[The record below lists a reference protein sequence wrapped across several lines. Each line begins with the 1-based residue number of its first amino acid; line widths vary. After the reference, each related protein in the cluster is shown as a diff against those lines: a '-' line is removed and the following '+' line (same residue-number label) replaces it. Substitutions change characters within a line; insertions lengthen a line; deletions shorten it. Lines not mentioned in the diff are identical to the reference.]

1 MTMRTHPPAQAKEPA
16 QPVRIES
23 RWLAGVAVLAV
34 VVLVAILPGR
44 ISLYP
49 AWVPYALGVAMIV
62 PMAGAVLTAGK
73 GRWEKIERIATMFF
87 FVIVV
92 GGGALPLLFVLVQA
106 MVNRATEVTGVVL
119 LTSSI
124 GVWVTNVL
132 AFSLLFWQ
140 LDRGGPGARENLE
153 RVKPDWQFPQTGCPE
168 DVPAGWQPAFVDYL
182 FLGYSTATA
191 FSPTDALPLSARAK
205 LLMMLESTISLVTIV
220 VVASRAIN
228 ILGG

>member
-1 MTMRTHPPAQAKEPA
+1 MPMKEDTP
-16 QPVRIES
+16 PVRVES
-23 RWLAGVAVLAV
+23 RWLGGFTVMAV
-34 VVLVAILPGR
+34 VVLVSVLPGR

-49 AWVPYALGVAMIV
+49 AWVPCALGVAMIASMV
-62 PMAGAVLTAGK
+62 VAVLTAGK
-73 GRWEKIERIATMFF
+73 GLWEKIERIMTVLF

-92 GGGALPLLFVLVQA
+92 GGAVVLLFNLVRA
-106 MVNRATEVTGVVL
+106 MANHANEVTGLEL

-132 AFSLLFWQ
+132 AFSLLYWQ

-153 RVKPDWQFPQTGCPE
+153 KVRPDWQFPQTGCPDDAPE
-168 DVPAGWQPAFVDYL
+168 GWQPTFIDYL

-191 FSPTDALPLSARAK
+191 FSPTDALPLTSRAK